1 MSFVALFYCSL
12 FSVTDVTAAGEVAS
26 VNLSL
31 NFLSGFPKAI
41 LCEDVGLLEYVRFM
55 TIQVLILSGFSHLLH
70 NMNGHVLHFV

>member
-12 FSVTDVTAAGEVAS
+12 FSVTDVTAAGDVAS

-55 TIQVLILSGFSHLLH
+55 TIQTYSCTDIVWVFPICYII
-70 NMNGHVLHFV
+70 